1 MNLPQEKRNN
11 MIEEIGKLENND
23 NIHASFEE
31 GELEQEY
38 TEEFAWNKVKEKK
51 QSIQSSWYVRLKF

>member
-1 MNLPQEKRNN
+1 

-23 NIHASFEE
+23 NIPASLEE

-38 TEEFAWNKVKEKK
+38 TEEFAWDKVTEKK
-51 QSIQSSWYVRLKF
+51 QSIQSSWYFRLKF

>member
-1 MNLPQEKRNN
+1 

-23 NIHASFEE
+23 NIPASLEE

-38 TEEFAWNKVKEKK
+38 TEEFA
-51 QSIQSSWYVRLKF
+51 